1 LVGSR
6 YGLPGVAAGVGLA
19 ILYMYV
25 ATGHLALKATGTPWR
40 LYLRIQLGA
49 LATAAV
55 TCAVALVA
63 RLLLEGWQAS
73 SLTVTLVVLAAAG
86 VPWSAGVLWSLGEP
100 DFEPLRMRLPGV
112 CLWIVDGMR
121 GR

>member
-1 LVGSR
+1 
-6 YGLPGVAAGVGLA
+6 
-19 ILYMYV
+19 MYV

-73 SLTVTLVVLAAAG
+73 SLTITLVVLAAAG
-86 VPWSAGVLWSLGEP
+86 VPWSAGVLWSLSEP
-100 DFEPLRMRLPGV
+100 DFEPLAACLPRAGARLVETLSRHRRSLPTSND
-112 CLWIVDGMR
+112 IR
-121 GR
+121 F